1 MSIQPDG
8 QAIRNAVQW
17 ISDRRRGNPDAVV
30 ATLVDEA
37 AIKFDLS
44 PVDQNFLWNTLTTLK
59 DKPEPPEE

>member
-17 ISDRRRGNPDAVV
+17 VSDRRRENPDTAV
-30 ATLVDEA
+30 TSIVDEA

>member
-17 ISDRRRGNPDAVV
+17 ISDRRRENPDAVV